1 MHGLIYFVF
10 LIITFV
16 FITLYI
22 IVNTK
27 LLKLFLFGSDIFVR
41 RHNKFRNKLH
51 NIINSTLHISTYD
64 EALTLL
70 LLRLPKV
77 ILVPSEHF

>member
-27 LLKLFLFGSDIFVR
+27 LFSPDGASVQNLNHV
-41 RHNKFRNKLH
+41 
-51 NIINSTLHISTYD
+51 
-64 EALTLL
+64 
-70 LLRLPKV
+70 V
-77 ILVPSEHF
+77 M

>member
-27 LLKLFLFGSDIFVR
+27 LLKLFLFGSDIFVV
-41 RHNKFRNKLH
+41 
-51 NIINSTLHISTYD
+51 IISFVSFITY
-64 EALTLL
+64 
-70 LLRLPKV
+70 K
-77 ILVPSEHF
+77 